1 MEWSDTALVLSVGR
15 FRESDLWLRL
25 LTRRHGI
32 VSAFAF
38 GGSRSRKRFCG
49 CLDLFNELQINTK
62 STRNGMYLALQEGIL
77 LNGPRRLR
85 NDWKRLGMFMNCV
98 RFIEALGVPSDGGA
112 SAFILL
118 KDTLALL
125 EQAEDIQDVLPALF
139 RLRLASDQGYAPSL
153 GACSVCGTKALD
165 RARFMVAEGVIVCP
179 RCAPERGMRVEMSGK
194 SLDVLRRVQE
204 ESPLHWDFLCT
215 PHPTEFPMDENEKP
229 RSILLPPERRECAR
243 AVDGFVQYH
252 LGLSWDRGRFR
263 RV

>member
-15 FRESDLWLRL
+15 FRESDVWLRM

-49 CLDLFNELQINTK
+49 CLDVFNELQINTK
-62 STRNGMYLALQEGIL
+62 STRNGMYLALQEGTL

-85 NDWKRLGMFMNCV
+85 SDWKRLGMFMNCV
-98 RFIEALGVPSDGGA
+98 RFIEALGVPPDGGS
-112 SAFILL
+112 SAFALL

-125 EQAEDIQDVLPALF
+125 EQADDVQDVLPALF
-139 RLRLASDQGYAPSL
+139 RLRLASDQGYAPAL
-153 GACSVCGTKALD
+153 NACSVCGTSVLD
-165 RARFMVAEGVIVCP
+165 RVGFMVAEGVIVCP
-179 RCAPERGMRVEMSGK
+179 RCATGRGVLVEMSGK

-204 ESPLHWDFLCT
+204 ESPLHWDFLGT
-215 PHPTEFPMDENEKP
+215 SSPPEGQ
-229 RSILLPPERRECAR
+229 LLPAQRRECAR
-243 AVDGFVQYH
+243 VVDGFVQYH
-252 LGLSWDRGRFR
+252 LGLTWDKGRFR